1 MAKDL
6 LKGIVDKDSGDLLN
20 RKGEHVK
27 VNRDGKLA
35 DPNAAPASDRSQTIK
50 LVVAIGVLAIA
61 GAIIVWQFTSTTAP
75 GPVGGVDVAG
85 PDPTK
90 VTGKNERIEAP
101 NRRTAMPQ

>member
-1 MAKDL
+1 MPKDL

-35 DPNAAPASDRSQTIK
+35 DPNAKPEADQSQRVK
-50 LVVAIGVLAIA
+50 LVVALVLFAIA
-61 GAIIVWQFTSTTAP
+61 GAVAFWQFSGSQAP

-90 VTGKNERIEAP
+90 VSGKNEVMEAP
-101 NRRTAMPQ
+101 NRRMAMPQ